1 MASLLQFEQLF
12 KKKCYDA
19 GEPMAPTSRKSAA
32 RRVAILRS
40 AAASFRRRGYHGA
53 RVEEIARALRM
64 TKGSLYYYFRDKEAI
79 LFACHDYSLGLALN
93 LLDEVRRARVEPDE
107 QLRRLLDGFVRLITD
122 ELHGTALTLEIDALS
137 RAHRRQV
144 VARRDRFDRGLR
156 RMLGDGMRAGV
167 FARGDA
173 KLLAF
178 AVMGAV
184 NWIARWYRPTG
195 AARSDE
201 IARLFANY
209 LVAGL
214 RAPSPP
220 ATRPRSVVTTP
231 SAPASARAPR
241 RRAAPRARAGERAF
255 R

>member
-1 MASLLQFEQLF
+1 MASN
-12 KKKCYDA
+12 
-19 GEPMAPTSRKSAA
+19 SRKSGA

-40 AAASFRRRGYHGA
+40 AAAAFRRRGYHGA
-53 RVEEIARALRM
+53 SVEEIAKALRM
-64 TKGSLYYYFRDKEAI
+64 TKGNLYYYFRDKEDI

-93 LLDEVRRARVEPDE
+93 LLDEVRRPGAGPDE

-122 ELHGTALTLEIDALS
+122 ELRGTALTLEIDALS
-137 RAHRRQV
+137 PAHRRQV

-156 RMLGDGMRAGV
+156 RMLGEGMRAGI

-184 NWIARWYRPTG
+184 NWIARWYHPKG
-195 AARSDE
+195 AARSEE
-201 IARLFANY
+201 IARLFADY

-214 RAPSPP
+214 RAPAP
-220 ATRPRSVVTTP
+220 AASRPRSVVTTP
-231 SAPASARAPR
+231 SVRDSARVPR
-241 RRAAPRARAGERAF
+241 RRAAPRVRASERVS